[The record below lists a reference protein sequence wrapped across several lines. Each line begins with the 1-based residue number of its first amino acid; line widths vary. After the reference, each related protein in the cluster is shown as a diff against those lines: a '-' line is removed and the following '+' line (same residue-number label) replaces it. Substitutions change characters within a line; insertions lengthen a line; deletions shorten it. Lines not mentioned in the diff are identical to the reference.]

1 MPIKSVR
8 ECNLREEQLSIP
20 EKKRK
25 EKRNESGCQ
34 KLAEKKRA
42 VLCDGEWCWKL
53 AEECGQGLALTGA
66 HEQM

>member
-1 MPIKSVR
+1 MTKLL
-8 ECNLREEQLSIP
+8 ETTG
-20 EKKRK
+20 KKMTLCK
-25 EKRNESGCQ
+25 PVRNESGCQ

-66 HEQM
+66 HE

>member
-25 EKRNESGCQ
+25 EKRNESEQ
-34 KLAEKKRA
+34 KKKKRIKKRKKSEKA
-42 VLCDGEWCWKL
+42 KTEITFYLFDRKV
-53 AEECGQGLALTGA
+53 EEN
-66 HEQM
+66 